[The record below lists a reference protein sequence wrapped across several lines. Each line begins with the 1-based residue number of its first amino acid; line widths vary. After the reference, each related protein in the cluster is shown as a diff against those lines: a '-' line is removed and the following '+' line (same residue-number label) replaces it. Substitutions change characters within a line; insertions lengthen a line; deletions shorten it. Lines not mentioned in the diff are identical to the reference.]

1 MSVGV
6 PPCPFPVA
14 VDEME
19 RSDVHEPMHASLAKR
34 QVENT
39 RCYWAICRCSD
50 DPQPVLSFVYVDPRA
65 YIKVGTSLYG
75 TPMLLFVHPDEQMR
89 VMDHINT
96 IIQDQTLFGRVIQ
109 CRYASLSSMP
119 AFLRGVGAPEY
130 DTVDVT
136 VSRLDEQLALCF
148 FHATD
153 DASHA
158 CGLAPGSFQAV
169 ECQRLWESL
178 WASCLPTL
186 GPVSYVFQILSSE
199 APRSLLMSWPPPH
212 MYYARD
218 FVQLVKDAASP
229 EHATCMHRLRASH
242 VLISKQSTFSVT
254 SVLVPCASIVL
265 ACFQIVQQE
274 APRVTETPWSD
285 LEACMQPHVSVS
297 RCTSCGKTDSPEW
310 RRGPS
315 GQKTLCNACG
325 LRYARSLA
333 NRQRRNEHGT
343 MAAWDFHNVP
353 PSRGSGG
360 GSMSGVHRRS
370 QPRWPKSAPSE
381 QMLENLS
388 HPWPHTSKRSAEEM
402 DTTVHMKPKGAHSP
416 KSLGWTA
423 PLAPPSLAASRT
435 TMVDKIPKHSET
447 GRSLT
452 WRPQSIMYASPSSS
466 SSSPPVPARIDL
478 AAGLSADTLSAMDM
492 LLPPA
497 TVTKELAS
505 QDIPVTTTLTPAAEP
520 T

>member
-19 RSDVHEPMHASLAKR
+19 RPDMHAPMHASLAKR
-34 QVENT
+34 QVEST

-65 YIKVGTSLYG
+65 YRKVGTSLYG
-75 TPMLLFVHPDEQMR
+75 APMLHFVHPDEQPR
-89 VMDHINT
+89 VMDHIHT
-96 IIQDQTLFGRVIQ
+96 IMQDQTLFGRVIQ
-109 CRYASLSSMP
+109 CRYASLASMP
-119 AFLRGVGAPEY
+119 AYLRGVGVPEY
-130 DTVDVT
+130 DTVDVI

-178 WASCLPTL
+178 WVSCSPSL

-199 APRSLLMSWPPPH
+199 EPRSLLMSWPPPH

-218 FVQLVKDAASP
+218 FAQLVKEAASP

-242 VLISKQSTFSVT
+242 ILTSKQSTFSVT

-265 ACFQIVQQE
+265 ACFQIGQQE
-274 APRVTETPWSD
+274 APRVTEAPWPD
-285 LEACMQPHVSVS
+285 LEACKQSHVAVS
-297 RCTSCGKTDSPEW
+297 KCSSCGKTDSPEW

-333 NRQRRNEHGT
+333 NRQRQHEHGM
-343 MAAWDFHNVP
+343 MAVWDFQNVP
-353 PSRGSGG
+353 PSRGTGG
-360 GSMSGVHRRS
+360 GSVRGVHRRS
-370 QPRWPKSAPSE
+370 HPRPSKSAPSE
-381 QMLENLS
+381 YALGNSSRL
-388 HPWPHTSKRSAEEM
+388 R
-402 DTTVHMKPKGAHSP
+402 PKQ
-416 KSLGWTA
+416 
-423 PLAPPSLAASRT
+423 PSDLLRRQT
-435 TMVDKIPKHSET
+435 Q
-447 GRSLT
+447 
-452 WRPQSIMYASPSSS
+452 QS
-466 SSSPPVPARIDL
+466 
-478 AAGLSADTLSAMDM
+478 T
-492 LLPPA
+492 
-497 TVTKELAS
+497 
-505 QDIPVTTTLTPAAEP
+505 
-520 T
+520 